1 MMTVDNNDALYVKR
15 TDQSDLNFL
24 CVYYFLLRKGV
35 SFLENFLLKNQKQ
48 QQLQNILTKQM
59 MLVTRKQ
66 TQENKGNYNMM
77 NYYPRNG
84 QKGDPELSTE

>member
-35 SFLENFLLKNQKQ
+35 SFLENFLLKLKTTTATKYSNQIDDVGYKK
-48 QQLQNILTKQM
+48 TD
-59 MLVTRKQ
+59 TRKQ
-66 TQENKGNYNMM
+66 
-77 NYYPRNG
+77 R
-84 QKGDPELSTE
+84 EL

>member
-35 SFLENFLLKNQKQ
+35 SFLENFLLK
-48 QQLQNILTKQM
+48 LETTTATKYS
-59 MLVTRKQ
+59 
-66 TQENKGNYNMM
+66 N
-77 NYYPRNG
+77 
-84 QKGDPELSTE
+84 